1 MVNLLSWRRKY
12 YRFYGSY
19 WFFVFLLFCIIHFVS
34 YRLCVS
40 YTFSSHPNCMQV
52 ILFAV
57 AFIAIGGSGQQ
68 VRAKVL
74 TTSQGHH
81 SKSKV
86 CTEKIC
92 CFHSFLSVQLYLRE
106 LLIFTSSEK
115 GLKFC
120 KLTKFRRVGGLAQAG
135 TGPWGRAS
143 AASRWPWAAPSQPPV
158 QPLLSR
164 AGGISTSGRSWGKG
178 KPENW
183 RTHASNGGNALFY
196 ETGK

>member
-1 MVNLLSWRRKY
+1 
-12 YRFYGSY
+12 
-19 WFFVFLLFCIIHFVS
+19 
-34 YRLCVS
+34 
-40 YTFSSHPNCMQV
+40 MQV

-81 SKSKV
+81 SNSKV

-92 CFHSFLSVQLYLRE
+92 SFHPFLSVQFFLCK
-106 LLIFTSSEK
+106 LLIFTAAEK

-143 AASRWPWAAPSQPPV
+143 AASR
-158 QPLLSR
+158 
-164 AGGISTSGRSWGKG
+164 
-178 KPENW
+178 
-183 RTHASNGGNALFY
+183 
-196 ETGK
+196 

>member
-1 MVNLLSWRRKY
+1 
-12 YRFYGSY
+12 
-19 WFFVFLLFCIIHFVS
+19 
-34 YRLCVS
+34 
-40 YTFSSHPNCMQV
+40 MQV

-86 CTEKIC
+86 CTKKIC
-92 CFHSFLSVQLYLRE
+92 CFHSFLSVQCCLRE
-106 LLIFTSSEK
+106 LLIFLASEK

-143 AASRWPWAAPSQPPV
+143 AASR
-158 QPLLSR
+158 
-164 AGGISTSGRSWGKG
+164 
-178 KPENW
+178 
-183 RTHASNGGNALFY
+183 
-196 ETGK
+196 

>member
-1 MVNLLSWRRKY
+1 MANLFVMKE
-12 YRFYGSY
+12 YRFYGSHL
-19 WFFVFLLFCIIHFVS
+19 FFVFLWFCIILFAS
-34 YRLCVS
+34 YKLCVS
-40 YTFSSHPNCMQV
+40 YTLFSSHPNCMQV

-86 CTEKIC
+86 CTDKNALS
-92 CFHSFLSVQLYLRE
+92 HSVLTVQFYLRE
-106 LLIFTSSEK
+106 LFIFSASEK

-143 AASRWPWAAPSQPPV
+143 AASR
-158 QPLLSR
+158 
-164 AGGISTSGRSWGKG
+164 
-178 KPENW
+178 
-183 RTHASNGGNALFY
+183 
-196 ETGK
+196 

>member
-1 MVNLLSWRRKY
+1 
-12 YRFYGSY
+12 
-19 WFFVFLLFCIIHFVS
+19 
-34 YRLCVS
+34 
-40 YTFSSHPNCMQV
+40 MQV

-57 AFIAIGGSGQQ
+57 AFIAIGGSGHQ

-86 CTEKIC
+86 CTDKNVLS
-92 CFHSFLSVQLYLRE
+92 HSFLSVQFFLCK
-106 LLIFTSSEK
+106 LLIFTAAEK

-143 AASRWPWAAPSQPPV
+143 AASRWPWAAPTQPPV

-164 AGGISTSGRSWGKG
+164 AGGISTSGRFWGRGSLEDMQAIMVEK
-178 KPENW
+178 
-183 RTHASNGGNALFY
+183 ALFY
-196 ETGK
+196 ETGKYFIAIPWQIH

>member
-1 MVNLLSWRRKY
+1 MQITCLYSLQNFGNWICLWSSKDGESFCHEGENIIDFMDLID
-12 YRFYGSY
+12 
-19 WFFVFLLFCIIHFVS
+19 FLLFCIIHFVS

-57 AFIAIGGSGQQ
+57 AFIAIGGSGHQ

-92 CFHSFLSVQLYLRE
+92 SFHPFLSVQFFLCK
-106 LLIFTSSEK
+106 LLIFTAAEK

-143 AASRWPWAAPSQPPV
+143 AASR
-158 QPLLSR
+158 
-164 AGGISTSGRSWGKG
+164 
-178 KPENW
+178 
-183 RTHASNGGNALFY
+183 
-196 ETGK
+196 